1 MWLFNPPRRMIHRAS
16 FLRFLARE
24 YGIPF
29 MRENS
34 SRISLTAAYSIE
46 EGGGEGEKLLIG
58 RMDSRSRL
66 RTLHAYE
73 NYGQSSDSSSSTRA
87 STRKLPTVFRSN
99 IFTLCCGSRARPFS
113 CKPPRI
119 SKKRDSET
127 IGERNILKKKEERNL
142 SNLSRESKNL
152 GSLSILRIERANSFE
167 RYERGRNCVV
177 IIQSD
182 GNRGQTVGTR
192 SNY

>member
-127 IGERNILKKKEERNL
+127 IGERNILKEKERKKPIDLANL
-142 SNLSRESKNL
+142 RIMD
-152 GSLSILRIERANSFE
+152 LSILRIERANSFE

>member
-1 MWLFNPPRRMIHRAS
+1 MQKALSRSHVAVQSSPSDDSSS
-16 FLRFLARE
+16 FVPSFSRE
-24 YGIPF
+24 RIRDSLHAGK
-29 MRENS
+29 S

-152 GSLSILRIERANSFE
+152 GSLDPS
-167 RYERGRNCVV
+167 
-177 IIQSD
+177 
-182 GNRGQTVGTR
+182 NRESKFIRTI
-192 SNY
+192 

>member
-29 MRENS
+29 TRENS

-46 EGGGEGEKLLIG
+46 EGEGEGEKLLVG

-127 IGERNILKKKEERNL
+127 IGERNILKEKERKKPIDLANL
-142 SNLSRESKNL
+142 RILDLSR
-152 GSLSILRIERANSFE
+152 SFE
-167 RYERGRNCVV
+167 SREQ
-177 IIQSD
+177 IH
-182 GNRGQTVGTR
+182 
-192 SNY
+192 SNDMNAVEIAWL